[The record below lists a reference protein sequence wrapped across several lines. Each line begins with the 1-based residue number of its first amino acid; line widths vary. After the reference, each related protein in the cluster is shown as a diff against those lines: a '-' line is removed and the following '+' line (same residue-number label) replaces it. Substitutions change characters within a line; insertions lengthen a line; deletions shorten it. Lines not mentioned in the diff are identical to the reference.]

1 MHFIHTTGNEAKIT
15 GKPGIIIKHA
25 CTASEFNQVHK
36 LNYKTFVEEIPQHE
50 ENTKGELVDK
60 FHHKN
65 EYIIALENDVLVGMV
80 CYNCHR
86 PFSLEQKLPDLDNYL
101 PPYTNLVEVRL
112 LSVVPQ
118 KRHTGLVY
126 YLLKYLS
133 KELLSR
139 DIDTGIISGTTRQLK
154 LYKSI
159 GFVPF
164 GPLVGK
170 PGALY
175 QPMYITINQLR
186 NDFRIN

>member
-1 MHFIHTTGNEAKIT
+1 MHSLHITGNEAHII
-15 GKPGIIIKHA
+15 GKPGLIIKHA
-25 CTASEFNQVHK
+25 DTASEFEQVHK

-50 ENTKGELVDK
+50 RNSRGELVDK
-60 FHHKN
+60 FHNKN
-65 EYIIALENDVLVGMV
+65 EYIIALENDLLVGMV
-80 CYNCHR
+80 CYNCER
-86 PFSLEQKLPDLDNYL
+86 PFSLDQKLPDLDKYL
-101 PPYTNLVEVRL
+101 PSYTKLVEVRL
-112 LSVVPQ
+112 LSVTPG
-118 KRHTGLVY
+118 KRNTGLVY

-139 DIDTGIISGTTRQLK
+139 GIDTGIISGTTRQLK

-159 GFVPF
+159 GFIPF

-186 NDFRIN
+186 NDFRNN